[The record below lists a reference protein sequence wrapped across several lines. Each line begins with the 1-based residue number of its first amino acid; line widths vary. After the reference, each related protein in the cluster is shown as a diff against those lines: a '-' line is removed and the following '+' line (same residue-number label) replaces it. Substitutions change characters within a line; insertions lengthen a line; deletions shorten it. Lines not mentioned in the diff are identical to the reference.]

1 MKEIDER
8 YITALDE
15 LGFEMFRTKAGVN
28 ICHTTS
34 TGSFM
39 INLNGED
46 FVDKLDYKRSEKEN
60 GIQELKRKYQIR
72 TLTDEKGNEYEK
84 YGGAS
89 TLLSRR
95 KQTVRI
101 PERRGSVHIDKETG
115 KPIYKE
121 SGRVY
126 KDKQGKEH
134 KAETEVSLISVTDDA
149 RTLMS
154 SKSGTAQEVLYANF
168 SNSLKA
174 LANKA
179 RKESVNMKG
188 IQRDPAAAKE
198 YAAEVASLNEKYQA
212 VLANKPKERRAMII
226 ANSKIKAIVEA
237 RGLDYNNKDDKK
249 EIKKISSVE
258 MQRAREQVGAN
269 SSRTK
274 IVFSDREWEA
284 VQKHAISDSLL
295 TKFLNSSDSTEIVK
309 RAMPKSTTK
318 LSPAKLAKAKAMLAI
333 YTYDQIAEALNV
345 PKSTIYDAL
354 NK

>member
-1 MKEIDER
+1 M
-8 YITALDE
+8 
-15 LGFEMFRTKAGVN
+15 
-28 ICHTTS
+28 
-34 TGSFM
+34 
-39 INLNGED
+39 
-46 FVDKLDYKRSEKEN
+46 
-60 GIQELKRKYQIR
+60 
-72 TLTDEKGNEYEK
+72 
-84 YGGAS
+84 
-89 TLLSRR
+89 
-95 KQTVRI
+95 
-101 PERRGSVHIDKETG
+101 
-115 KPIYKE
+115 
-121 SGRVY
+121 
-126 KDKQGKEH
+126 
-134 KAETEVSLISVTDDA
+134 
-149 RTLMS
+149 
-154 SKSGTAQEVLYANF
+154 
-168 SNSLKA
+168 
-174 LANKA
+174 
-179 RKESVNMKG
+179 
-188 IQRDPAAAKE
+188 
-198 YAAEVASLNEKYQA
+198 ASLNEKYQA

>member
-1 MKEIDER
+1 
-8 YITALDE
+8 
-15 LGFEMFRTKAGVN
+15 
-28 ICHTTS
+28 
-34 TGSFM
+34 
-39 INLNGED
+39 
-46 FVDKLDYKRSEKEN
+46 
-60 GIQELKRKYQIR
+60 
-72 TLTDEKGNEYEK
+72 
-84 YGGAS
+84 
-89 TLLSRR
+89 
-95 KQTVRI
+95 
-101 PERRGSVHIDKETG
+101 
-115 KPIYKE
+115 
-121 SGRVY
+121 
-126 KDKQGKEH
+126 
-134 KAETEVSLISVTDDA
+134 
-149 RTLMS
+149 MS

-274 IVFSDREWEA
+274 IVFSDREGEA

>member
-1 MKEIDER
+1 MLTSRKSKRLIK
-8 YITALDE
+8 
-15 LGFEMFRTKAGVN
+15 RTK
-28 ICHTTS
+28 
-34 TGSFM
+34 
-39 INLNGED
+39 
-46 FVDKLDYKRSEKEN
+46 
-60 GIQELKRKYQIR
+60 
-72 TLTDEKGNEYEK
+72 
-84 YGGAS
+84 
-89 TLLSRR
+89 
-95 KQTVRI
+95 
-101 PERRGSVHIDKETG
+101 
-115 KPIYKE
+115 
-121 SGRVY
+121 
-126 KDKQGKEH
+126 
-134 KAETEVSLISVTDDA
+134 
-149 RTLMS
+149 
-154 SKSGTAQEVLYANF
+154 
-168 SNSLKA
+168 
-174 LANKA
+174 ANKA

-269 SSRTK
+269 SSKTK

-309 RAMPKSTTK
+309 RAMPKATAK
-318 LSPAKLAKAKAMLAI
+318 LSSAKLSKAKAMLTGE
-333 YTYDQIAEALNV
+333 YTYERIAEACGV